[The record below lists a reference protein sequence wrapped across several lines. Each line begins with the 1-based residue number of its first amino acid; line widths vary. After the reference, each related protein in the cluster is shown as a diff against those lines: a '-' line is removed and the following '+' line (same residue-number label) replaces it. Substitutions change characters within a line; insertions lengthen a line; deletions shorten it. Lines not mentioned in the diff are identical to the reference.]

1 MSIATENAKQIRNPM
16 NVFVTM
22 SNRSK
27 NVDVS
32 ISASGNIAAM
42 DTNVSTSIDA
52 DAWPMRGL
60 ADFQGEGFPVDGSCQ
75 AYDSTLAGSLEDG
88 KLGIRSTIGGT
99 MTIQVTST
107 ARIIAL
113 TIEIDSGEG
122 TITANGETYEIAQ
135 VVVVPVNGTSIT
147 MVVASSDQERRVE
160 IASITPGVTLE
171 LNNDNLLYCTLAL
184 RSDLSMVEPSWPVS
198 EIEVQA
204 YWTADI
210 SEIVANLNDNVPI
223 TYRAGYPGNYSPVR
237 LFYLSEPVD
246 VDRNIITIKG
256 EDASARLDRKQI
268 ALQRKDTDNR
278 SGHKALYQFFRDS
291 IKACGIKPSY
301 VQAAPANVAVSK
313 VITRSAVLQE
323 RSTREYVQDI
333 INLGHVGTFWP
344 LFVDAGI
351 PRISWSKPT
360 KKWDIYEEDCG
371 DVVRTVD
378 RNITKLTTDD
388 EYGIHSNA
396 KRESTWENLYADND
410 EGAIGASL
418 NIKKKGENVIKN
430 FDEFYWAYSVTGQ
443 TTTRVWSRLQ
453 SLCFRPT
460 KASVQQGK
468 KWLYRVTVKG
478 KRLTIKDGVKSVEES
493 TKRPG
498 VTAEISPMTLG
509 RFYMGDFFV
518 YPNYNHLFSRSNVT
532 GSFLWKGD
540 PRMQPRDVFYFHRLD
555 GTVETCSI
563 ESIEM
568 THEDGGTTATI
579 AYRLGVV

>member
-1 MSIATENAKQIRNPM
+1 MSIAIENAKQIRDPM
-16 NVFVTM
+16 RVSVTM
-22 SNRSK
+22 SNRTTD
-27 NVDVS
+27 VDVS
-32 ISASGNIAAM
+32 VSASGDIAAM
-42 DTNVSTSIDA
+42 DSNVSTSIDA
-52 DAWPMRGL
+52 DAWSMRGL
-60 ADFQGEGFPVDGSCQ
+60 ADFQGEGFLVDGSCQ
-75 AYDSTLAGSLEDG
+75 AYNSALAGSLENG
-88 KLGIRSTIGGT
+88 KIGIRSTIGGT
-99 MTIQVTST
+99 MTIRVTST

-122 TITANGETYEIAQ
+122 TITANGDVYEIAQ

-147 MVVASSDQERRVE
+147 MVVASSDPGRRVE

-171 LNNDNLLYCTLAL
+171 LNNDNILYCTLAL

-223 TYRAGYPGNYSPVR
+223 TYQAGYPGNYSTVR

-256 EDASARLDRKQI
+256 EDASARLENKQI
-268 ALQRKDTDNR
+268 ELQRMDTDNK
-278 SGHKALYQFFRDS
+278 SGHAKLYQFFRDA

-301 VQAAPANVAVSK
+301 VQAAPSNVSVSSAV
-313 VITRSAVLQE
+313 TRSAVLQE

-333 INLGHVGTFWP
+333 INLCHVGTFWP

-351 PRISWSKPT
+351 PRITWSKPT

-388 EYGIHSNA
+388 ENGLHSNA
-396 KRESTWENLYADND
+396 ARENTFVNLYADND
-410 EGAIGASL
+410 DGALGDALIVTSGV
-418 NIKKKGENVIKN
+418 NVIKN
-430 FDEFYWAYSVTGQ
+430 FDDYYWAYSVTGQ
-443 TTTRVWSRLQ
+443 TTTRVWTRLQ

-460 KASVQQGK
+460 KTSVKKGSVWYDRVKVQGK
-468 KWLYRVTVKG
+468 P
-478 KRLTIKDGVKSVEES
+478 LTIANGVAAIAES
-493 TKRPG
+493 TNRPG
-498 VTAEISPMTLG
+498 VTAEISPLTLG
-509 RFYMGDFFV
+509 RVYMGGTFV

-568 THEDGGTTATI
+568 THEGGGTTAAI
-579 AYRLGVV
+579 SYRLGVV

>member
-32 ISASGNIAAM
+32 VSATGNIAAK

-60 ADFQGEGFPVDGSCQ
+60 ADFQGEGFPADGSCV
-75 AYDSTLAGSLEDG
+75 AYNSTVAGSLENG

-99 MTIQVTST
+99 MTISVTST

-122 TITANGETYEIAQ
+122 TITANGETYDIAQ

-147 MVVASSDQERRVE
+147 MVVASTDPERRVE

-171 LNNDNLLYCTLAL
+171 LNNDNILYCTLAL

-223 TYRAGYPGNYSPVR
+223 TYRAGYPGSYSPVR

-268 ALQRKDTDNR
+268 ALQRKDTENR
-278 SGHKALYQFFRDS
+278 SGHKTLYQFFRDS

-301 VQAAPANVAVSK
+301 VQAAPANVAVTK
-313 VITRSAVLQE
+313 AITRSAVLQE

-333 INLGHVGTFWP
+333 INLGHTGSFWP

-351 PRISWSKPT
+351 PRITWSKPT

-371 DVVRTVD
+371 DVVRIVD

-388 EYGIHSNA
+388 ENGLHSNA
-396 KRESTWENLYADND
+396 TRGSSWVNLYADND
-410 EGAIGASL
+410 DGALGGTLSV
-418 NIKKKGENVIKN
+418 KKGDNVIKN
-430 FDEFYWAYSVTGQ
+430 FDDYYWAYSVTGQ

-460 KASVQQGK
+460 KTSVKKGS
-468 KWLYRVTVKG
+468 KWLYKVKVRG
-478 KRLTIKDGVKSVEES
+478 KPLNVSGGVEAIEES

-498 VTAEISPMTLG
+498 VTAEISPLTLG
-509 RFYMGDFFV
+509 RVYMGDSFV
-518 YPNYNHLFSRSNVT
+518 YPNYNHLFSRSNVS

-563 ESIEM
+563 ESIELS
-568 THEDGGTTATI
+568 HEEGGTTATI
-579 AYRLGVV
+579 SYRLGVV